1 MSLDYETYPL
11 KELNEGAS
19 VFSGFAFK
27 SKDFS
32 DEGIPIVKIK
42 NIQNKSVDLKEV
54 QYFPLDKVNN
64 KHKKFFLK
72 NNDVLIAMTGQGSL
86 GRVGRINLESN
97 EYVLLNQRVGKF
109 VVDEKNLHL
118 NYLYHVISSDMYE
131 KILFDRG
138 TGSGQPNLSPEIIL
152 GTEIPMPNLTT
163 QKKISSIL
171 DNINSKINLNKKIN
185 KNLDNLLMS
194 IFNSWFINFEVY
206 DKSNGMK
213 FDETFGDVPRLW
225 SVEMLEDY
233 VDFVTGVEP
242 GSKNYHEKPEIND
255 IPFIRV
261 GDLGSR
267 INTVFIDKLLSKNKI
282 LSPDDITLSLDAT
295 VGIVK
300 MGLNGAYSTGMRKL
314 LIKNDDINKPFLY
327 CLVKSKRIQR
337 IIETFA
343 TGTTILH
350 AGKSIKH
357 MNFVLSDEQ
366 TMNQFGKIGNPIL
379 SIILA
384 NLKEINKLTKL
395 RDTLLPKLMSGEI
408 DVSKINCDLKIIIRK
423 IYIKSFKLFLWRY
436 LIENKNYIKNTKSN
450 ETLLKSRTIY
460 QINKFLAKFNA
471 RYRYYRQ

>member
-1 MSLDYETYPL
+1 MSLEWNSYTIGESC
-11 KELNEGAS
+11 ELIT
-19 VFSGFAFK
+19 GFPFK
-27 SKDFS
+27 SKYYL
-32 DEGIPIVKIK
+32 DEGLFKVVRGDNVKEGFIK
-42 NIQNKSVDLKEV
+42 WDDKKRCWNELNDKLKKVILKEEDIV
-54 QYFPLDKVNN
+54 IGMDGSKLGKNRATISKKDLPALLAQRVACVRAKEGFDQNYIKYVILSNYFKSYVDKV
-64 KHKKFFLK
+64 K
-72 NNDVLIAMTGQGSL
+72 TGTSIPHISL
-86 GRVGRINLESN
+86 G
-97 EYVLLNQRVGKF
+97 Q
-109 VVDEKNLHL
+109 
-118 NYLYHVISSDMYE
+118 ISEFTFEAPDY
-131 KILFDRG
+131 KK
-138 TGSGQPNLSPEIIL
+138 
-152 GTEIPMPNLTT
+152 
-163 QKKISSIL
+163 QKTISSIL
-171 DNINSKINLNKKIN
+171 STIDKKITVNQEIN

-267 INTVFIDKLLSKNKI
+267 INTVFIDKSLSKNKI

-423 IYIKSFKLFLWRY
+423 IYIKSSKLFLWRY
-436 LIENKNYIKNTKSN
+436 LSENKNYIKNTKSN

-460 QINKFLAKFNA
+460 KINKFLAKFTT
-471 RYRYYRQ
+471 RYRYYRQQ